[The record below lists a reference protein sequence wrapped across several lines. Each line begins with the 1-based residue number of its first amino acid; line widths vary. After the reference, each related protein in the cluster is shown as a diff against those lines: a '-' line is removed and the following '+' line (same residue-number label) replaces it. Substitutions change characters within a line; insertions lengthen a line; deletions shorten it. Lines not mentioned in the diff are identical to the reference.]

1 MEFPSAASPT
11 RSNLMKAHHLA
22 LRVALAY
29 YCDSPYKY
37 KVCMSPP
44 TPLPP
49 PLSPCISTELLLLL
63 CRRRRRC
70 GRRQASLMEGK
81 KERPVRRPRRK
92 PSLNLNSTLTQLNS
106 LCWPCCALP
115 RPCYCAVATCN
126 EMKANSGY
134 ISLLVVLHVAISA

>member
-1 MEFPSAASPT
+1 MYVAANAT
-11 RSNLMKAHHLA
+11 AAAAAIAMYIDRATTA
-22 LRVALAY
+22 AA
-29 YCDSPYKY
+29 
-37 KVCMSPP
+37 
-44 TPLPP
+44 
-49 PLSPCISTELLLLL
+49 
-63 CRRRRRC
+63 RRRRR

-115 RPCYCAVATCN
+115 WPCYCAVATCN

-134 ISLLVVLHVAISA
+134 ISLLVVLHVAMYIGMKAHVVLTAFAPPND

>member
-1 MEFPSAASPT
+1 MYVAAT
-11 RSNLMKAHHLA
+11 ADAAAATIAMYIDRATGAAARH
-22 LRVALAY
+22 R
-29 YCDSPYKY
+29 
-37 KVCMSPP
+37 
-44 TPLPP
+44 
-49 PLSPCISTELLLLL
+49 
-63 CRRRRRC
+63 

-134 ISLLVVLHVAISA
+134 ISLLVVLHVATIGMKAHVVLTAFAPPND

>member
-1 MEFPSAASPT
+1 MYVAANAT
-11 RSNLMKAHHLA
+11 AAAAIAMYIDRATTA
-22 LRVALAY
+22 AAA
-29 YCDSPYKY
+29 
-37 KVCMSPP
+37 
-44 TPLPP
+44 
-49 PLSPCISTELLLLL
+49 
-63 CRRRRRC
+63 RRRRR